1 LSAEL
6 ENVSWPIERAGEA
19 LEALARAA
27 ALPVRRT
34 ECPAPAATDRADSEE
49 RWIEAAGSWLGL
61 EVEPTE
67 TRYGEVEALLRR
79 AGPALVQLDIG
90 GEQRLLALVRG
101 RRRCVTVVG
110 PQGGTHRLSLRKVR
124 AALCQKFE
132 EPLLGEVGKLLA
144 EARIPKRRRRRA
156 RAAVLNEQ
164 LAGTK
169 FNECWLLRLPP
180 ETSFVRM
187 LRHAGIVRRLLTMAC
202 AYALLYLLWII
213 FWAVVGRG
221 ALQGHS
227 DEGWLMAWSLVLLS
241 IIAIR
246 LYANWSQ
253 GFVAIR
259 TAGLLKQ
266 RLLAGALKSDVDK
279 VRQHGTGHLLA
290 RVVESDAVEAMAR
303 SGGFLG
309 LFACLELGFGMY
321 VLNLG
326 AVGLVH
332 VLLLLCLVTF
342 AVLAGR
348 RYYVRRLLW
357 TDSRFAL
364 TQGLVER
371 MVGYRTRAAQ
381 EAREYWHRGEDESL
395 SGYLACSREMDEKL
409 SLLVAVVPRAWLI
422 LGVAGLFP
430 AFVAGRP
437 ASALAISLG
446 GILFTHRALSKAT
459 AGMTQLSAAA
469 IAWRKVAPLFHQAV
483 SHEADGARPLVLAQS
498 HHSHGRG
505 GGVLLEANNI
515 SFRYAA
521 RSERALRGCS
531 VEIREGD
538 RVLLEGSSGS
548 GKSTLASLLT
558 GLRQPES
565 GLMLLDGL
573 DQHTLGGDGW
583 RRRVVAAPQFHENH
597 VLTETFAFNLLMGR
611 RWPPRAED
619 LREAK
624 SICLELGLGD
634 LLRRMPA
641 GMFQMVG
648 DSGWQLSHGEKSRL
662 YIARALLQGAD
673 LIILDESFAALDPE
687 TLRLAMDCVLKRAA
701 TLLVVAHP

>member
-1 LSAEL
+1 MSAEL
-6 ENVSWPIERAGEA
+6 ENVSWPFERAGEA
-19 LEALARAA
+19 METLARAGG
-27 ALPVRRT
+27 LHVRRA
-34 ECPAPAATDRADSEE
+34 EFPPPPAADDADAHDR
-49 RWIEAAGSWLGL
+49 WMEAAGNSIGL
-61 EVEPTE
+61 EVEPAE
-67 TRYGEVEALLRR
+67 TRYGEVESLLRR
-79 AGPALVQLDIG
+79 AGPALIKLEVGDG
-90 GEQRLLALVRG
+90 HRLLALVRG
-101 RRRCVTVVG
+101 RRRSVTLLG
-110 PQGGTHRLSLRKVR
+110 PHGTHRLPLRRVR

-132 EPLLGEVGKLLA
+132 QPLLA
-144 EARIPKRRRRRA
+144 EVGRLLSEAKIPRRRRGRA
-156 RAAVLNEQ
+156 RAAVLGEQ
-164 LAGTK
+164 LAGAR

-180 ETSFVRM
+180 ETSFIQV

-202 AYALLYLLWII
+202 AYALLYLLWIV

-221 ALQGHS
+221 ALQGHF
-227 DEGWLMAWSLVLLS
+227 DEGWLLAWSLVLLS
-241 IIAIR
+241 IVAIR

-266 RLLAGALKSDVDK
+266 RLLSGALKSDVDK
-279 VRQHGTGHLLA
+279 VRQQGTGQLLA

-309 LFACLELGFGMY
+309 LFACLELAFGIY
-321 VLNLG
+321 VLKLG
-326 AVGLVH
+326 AAGLIH
-332 VLLLLCLVTF
+332 VLLLAGLVTF
-342 AVLAGR
+342 ACLAGR

-357 TDSRFAL
+357 TDTRFAL

-395 SGYLACSREMDEKL
+395 DNYLARSREMDDKL
-409 SLLVAVVPRAWLI
+409 SVLASVVPRAWLI

-437 ASALAISLG
+437 ASSLAISLG
-446 GILFTHRALSKAT
+446 GILFTHRALAKAT
-459 AGMTQLSAAA
+459 AGITQLAAAA
-469 IAWRKVAPLFHQAV
+469 IAWRKVAPLFHQA
-483 SHEADGARPLVLAQS
+483 SGGEADGTRSLALAYSQ
-498 HHSHGRG
+498 HNHGKR
-505 GGVLLEANNI
+505 GGVLVEANNL

-521 RSERALRGCS
+521 RAERTLRGCN

-538 RVLLEGSSGS
+538 RLLLEGSSGS
-548 GKSTLASLLT
+548 GKSTLASVLT

-565 GLMLLDGL
+565 GLLLLRGL
-573 DQHTLGGDGW
+573 DRHTLGGEGW

-634 LLRRMPA
+634 LLQRMPA

-648 DSGWQLSHGEKSRL
+648 DSGWQLSHGEKSRV

>member
-6 ENVSWPIERAGEA
+6 ENVSWPLERAGEA
-19 LEALARAA
+19 LETLARAA
-27 ALPVRRT
+27 CLPVRRA
-34 ECPAPAATDRADSEE
+34 EFPAPADGADSEE
-49 RWIEAAGSWLGL
+49 RWIEAAGGWLGL
-61 EVEPTE
+61 EIEATE
-67 TRYGEVEALLRR
+67 TRYGEVESLLRR
-79 AGPALVQLDIG
+79 AGPALIKLEFGDG
-90 GEQRLLALVRG
+90 RRRLLALVRG
-101 RRRCVTVVG
+101 HRRSVTVVG
-110 PQGGTHRLSLRKVR
+110 PQRGTHRLSLQKVR

-144 EARIPKRRRRRA
+144 EAKIPKRRRRRA

-169 FNECWLLRLPP
+169 FGDCWLLRLPP
-180 ETSFVRM
+180 ETSFVQM
-187 LRHAGIVRRLLTMAC
+187 LRHAGLVRRLLTMAC
-202 AYALLYLLWII
+202 AYALLYLLWIV

-221 ALQGHS
+221 AMQGHS

-241 IIAIR
+241 IVAIR

-266 RLLAGALKSDVDK
+266 RLLSGALRSDVDK

-309 LFACLELGFGMY
+309 LFACLELGFGIY
-321 VLNLG
+321 VLKIG
-326 AVGLVH
+326 AAGLVH
-332 VLLLLCLVTF
+332 VLLLLCLVAF
-342 AVLAGR
+342 AIFAGR

-381 EAREYWHRGEDESL
+381 EAREHWHRGEDESL
-395 SGYLACSREMDEKL
+395 NGYLASSREMDEKL
-409 SLLVAVVPRAWLI
+409 SLLAAVVPRAWLI

-430 AFVAGRP
+430 AFVAGRT
-437 ASALAISLG
+437 ASALAVSLG

-459 AGMTQLSAAA
+459 AGMTQLAAAA
-469 IAWRKVAPLFHQAV
+469 IAWRKVAPLFHQAAA
-483 SHEADGARPLVLAQS
+483 SRDADAARPLALA
-498 HHSHGRG
+498 HSRHNHGRR

-521 RSERALRGCS
+521 RAERALSGCS

-538 RVLLEGSSGS
+538 RLLLEGSSGS

-565 GLMLLDGL
+565 GLMLLGGL

-624 SICLELGLGD
+624 SVCLELGLGD

-687 TLRLAMDCVLKRAA
+687 TLRLAMDCVLKRAP

>member
-1 LSAEL
+1 
-6 ENVSWPIERAGEA
+6 
-19 LEALARAA
+19 
-27 ALPVRRT
+27 
-34 ECPAPAATDRADSEE
+34 
-49 RWIEAAGSWLGL
+49 GL
-61 EVEPTE
+61 EVEATE
-67 TRYGEVEALLRR
+67 TRYGEVESLLRR
-79 AGPALVQLDIG
+79 AGPALIRLEVGD
-90 GEQRLLALVRG
+90 EQRLLALVRG
-101 RRRCVTVVG
+101 RRRSVTVVG
-110 PQGGTHRLSLRKVR
+110 PQHALKRLPIGEVR

-132 EPLLGEVGKLLA
+132 RPLLGEVGRLLT
-144 EARIPKRRRRRA
+144 EARIPRRRHRKA
-156 RAAVLNEQ
+156 RAAVLGEQ
-164 LAGTK
+164 LAGVR
-169 FNECWLLRLPP
+169 FSDCWLLRLPP
-180 ETSFVRM
+180 ETGFIQM
-187 LRHAGIVRRLLTMAC
+187 LRHAGIVRRLLYMTC

-227 DEGWLMAWSLVLLS
+227 DEGWLLAWSLVLLS
-241 IIAIR
+241 IAVIR

-279 VRQHGTGHLLA
+279 VRQHGTGQLLA

-309 LFACLELGFGMY
+309 LFACLELAFGVY
-321 VLNLG
+321 VLMIG
-326 AVGLVH
+326 AGGLVH
-332 VLLLLCLVTF
+332 VLLLSGLIIFACLV
-342 AVLAGR
+342 GR
-348 RYYVRRLLW
+348 HYYARRLLW
-357 TDSRFAL
+357 TDTRFAL

-381 EAREYWHRGEDESL
+381 EAREHWHRGEDEAL
-395 SGYLACSREMDEKL
+395 NDYLAGSRKMDDKL
-409 SLLVAVVPRAWLI
+409 ALLSSVVPRAWLI

-430 AFVAGRP
+430 AFVSGRP

-446 GILFTHRALSKAT
+446 GILFTHRALVKAT
-459 AGMTQLSAAA
+459 AGIAQLSAAA
-469 IAWRKVAPLFHQAV
+469 IAWRKVAPLFHQAA
-483 SHEADGARPLVLAQS
+483 SGEAVGARSLVPAHS
-498 HHSHGRG
+498 HHGKGRP

-515 SFRYAA
+515 AFRYPSRA
-521 RSERALRGCS
+521 ERALRGCN
-531 VEIREGD
+531 VEIYEGD
-538 RVLLEGSSGS
+538 RILLEGSSGG
-548 GKSTLASLLT
+548 GKSTLASVLT
-558 GLRQPES
+558 GLRPPES
-565 GLMLLDGL
+565 GLLLLGGL
-573 DQHTLGGDGW
+573 DQHTLGRDGW

-611 RWPPRAED
+611 RWPPRADD

-624 SICLELGLGD
+624 TICIELGLGD
-634 LLRRMPA
+634 LLQRMPG